1 MFEIHARAISLTLLG
16 LALVGCSSHRTAT
29 RAEAPPKSTAV
40 PTAEVESQPTA
51 APSEPP
57 ALPPPRAK
65 PAIAS
70 IPDLDPSRI
79 AEAEKQAALVDTLE
93 DGAHRRR
100 LIAASLENLEKD
112 RLPPGA
118 LAMLRSLSAVSLDP
132 NHVVSV
138 IVTEVSK
145 SLLPGW
151 NQACDGGWLDGGWIL
166 GSVIAKSIPVRPK
179 LTMIY
184 GACRL
189 DNAGLIKGEKLTA
202 DQAALVGAHA
212 IWGHLRAGGKTAAVE
227 RRLLRAWL
235 TAGDPLAEPISAA
248 ELKAA
253 FDDSPPLEAAALAGV
268 RARIREG
275 VRLLESKD
283 DAAFFKALVLP
294 FKASAFR
301 TDGDRAFLLARMRE
315 GAKHRWAAEADANV
329 AVYYPRSSTVT
340 LTPRPLELELVDGVW
355 YLRRY

>member
-1 MFEIHARAISLTLLG
+1 MTTPLLHGVCAAMSSPFDDTGERLDDGRLRDHIESLIDAGVHGLVLCAGTGEFARW
-16 LALVGCSSHRTAT
+16 
-29 RAEAPPKSTAV
+29 KN
-40 PTAEVESQPTA
+40 SQPQNK
-51 APSEPP
+51 E
-57 ALPPPRAK
+57 
-65 PAIAS
+65 I
-70 IPDLDPSRI
+70 
-79 AEAEKQAALVDTLE
+79 
-93 DGAHRRR
+93 
-100 LIAASLENLEKD
+100 
-112 RLPPGA
+112 
-118 LAMLRSLSAVSLDP
+118 
-132 NHVVSV
+132 
-138 IVTEVSK
+138 
-145 SLLPGW
+145 
-151 NQACDGGWLDGGWIL
+151 
-166 GSVIAKSIPVRPK
+166 
-179 LTMIY
+179 
-184 GACRL
+184 
-189 DNAGLIKGEKLTA
+189 
-202 DQAALVGAHA
+202 
-212 IWGHLRAGGKTAAVE
+212 
-227 RRLLRAWL
+227 
-235 TAGDPLAEPISAA
+235 PLAEPISAA